1 MEFTV
6 AEVLAATDGRL
17 LSGTTEAPA
26 GNVSTDTR
34 ALEAGQTFVALRGER
49 FDAHDFLP
57 DAVRRGA
64 ACLVVDREEKLPAL
78 GGAATRTAAVLVR
91 DTQAALADLGRAA
104 RGRLRCPVIA
114 ITGSCGKTTVKD
126 MLGQVLGPRLKGK
139 TPPASYNNQVGV
151 PLTLLAAEEDD
162 QFVLCE
168 FGTNHPGEIAH
179 LAGIARPTLGV
190 VTLVAPVHLEG
201 LSSIQGVAREKGA
214 LVESLGEDGV
224 AILNADDR
232 RVASMARKCRG
243 RVVTVGKNRGADLR
257 LENLVQA
264 EDGLRFTAQ
273 YGPVRAGGPPQGGQ
287 VLLCEAA
294 LRCEARAVAFAV
306 PVLGEHQAVLALL
319 AAAAAREVGVPLEAS
334 AEALRRFCPPKMR
347 LALERAGD
355 VTILNDAYNANPRS
369 VRAAL
374 ALLALW
380 PERRKVFFC
389 GDMRELAQASRSEH
403 EKLGRAVKR
412 AGVARLVCVGP
423 ESKAT
428 ARAAVAAGMK
438 RAAVAT
444 FADAQEAARAAADF
458 VESGDL
464 VLIKGS
470 RAIRMEQI
478 AEAIAGSFSP
488 R

>member
-1 MEFTV
+1 MKFRTDELVKAV
-6 AEVLAATDGRL
+6 AGRL
-17 LSGTTEAPA
+17 VRGRPEAVIGP
-26 GNVSTDTR
+26 VCTDTR
-34 ALEAGQTFVALRGER
+34 ALAAGQVFLALRGEN
-49 FDAHDFLP
+49 FDGHDFLAG
-57 DAVRRGA
+57 AVSCGA
-64 ACLVVDREEKLPAL
+64 SVLVIDREDRLAGLDSAEKVSGTLSRRIPDTFSDPAVK
-78 GGAATRTAAVLVR
+78 TAAVVLVR

-104 RGRLRCPVIA
+104 RARLRCPVIA
-114 ITGSCGKTTVKD
+114 VTGSCGKTTVKD

-162 QFVLCE
+162 RFVLCE

-201 LSSIQGVAREKGA
+201 LGSIQGVAREKGA

-232 RVASMARKCRG
+232 RVAAMARKCRG

-264 EDGLRFTAQ
+264 EDGLRFTA
-273 YGPVRAGGPPQGGQ
+273 GG
-287 VLLCEAA
+287 
-294 LRCEARAVAFAV
+294 VAFEI
-306 PVLGEHQAVLALL
+306 PVLGEHHGVLALL
-319 AAAAAREVGVPLEAS
+319 AAAAAREVGVPLGAS
-334 AEALRRFCPPKMR
+334 AEALRGFRPPRMR

-374 ALLALW
+374 GLLALW

-389 GDMRELAQASRSEH
+389 GDMRELGAASRPEH
-403 EKLGRAVKR
+403 EKLGRAVRR

-438 RAAVAT
+438 CAAVAT

-478 AEAIAGSFSP
+478 AKAIAGSFSP

>member
-273 YGPVRAGGPPQGGQ
+273 YGPVSAGRRGDQ
-287 VLLCEAA
+287 
-294 LRCEARAVAFAV
+294 AVAFEI

-334 AEALRRFCPPKMR
+334 AEALRRFRPPRMR

-374 ALLALW
+374 GLLALW
-380 PERRKVFFC
+380 PGRRKVFFC
-389 GDMRELAQASRSEH
+389 GDMRELAQASRPEH
-403 EKLGRAVKR
+403 EKIGRAVRR
-412 AGVARLVCVGP
+412 AGVAQLVCVGP
-423 ESKAT
+423 ESKAA

-444 FADAQEAARAAADF
+444 FADAQEAARAAAGF

-478 AEAIAGSFSP
+478 AEAIAEARRPQAAGCRAPVNSGG
-488 R
+488 RG

>member
-1 MEFTV
+1 MKFRTDELVKAV
-6 AEVLAATDGRL
+6 AGRL
-17 LSGTTEAPA
+17 VRGRPEAVIGPV
-26 GNVSTDTR
+26 GTDTR
-34 ALEAGQTFVALRGER
+34 ALEAGQAFLALRGEN
-49 FDAHDFLP
+49 FDGHDFLAE
-57 DAVRRGA
+57 AVNRGA
-64 ACLVVDREEKLPAL
+64 SVLVIDREDRLAGL
-78 GGAATRTAAVLVR
+78 DSVAWATAVVLVR

-104 RGRLRCPVIA
+104 RARLRCPVIA
-114 ITGSCGKTTVKD
+114 VSGSCGKTTVKD

-139 TPPASYNNQVGV
+139 APPASYNNQVGV
-151 PLTLLAAEEDD
+151 PLTLLATEEDD
-162 QFVLCE
+162 RFVLCE

-179 LAGIARPTLGV
+179 LAGIARPTIGV

-232 RVASMARKCRG
+232 RVAAMARKCRG

-374 ALLALW
+374 GLLALW
-380 PERRKVFFC
+380 PGRRKVFFC
-389 GDMRELAQASRSEH
+389 GDMRELGAASRPEH
-403 EKLGRAVKR
+403 EKIGRAVRR
-412 AGVARLVCVGP
+412 AGVALLVCVGP
-423 ESKAT
+423 ESEAA

-438 RAAVAT
+438 CAAVAT
-444 FADAQEAARAAADF
+444 FADAQEAARAAAGF

-470 RAIRMEQI
+470 RAIRMERI

>member
-17 LSGTTEAPA
+17 LSGTAEAPA
-26 GNVSTDTR
+26 GKVSTDSR
-34 ALEAGQTFVALRGER
+34 ALAAGQTFVALRGER

-64 ACLVVDREEKLPAL
+64 ACLVVEREEKLPAL
-78 GGAATRTAAVLVR
+78 GGAATRTAVVLVR

-114 ITGSCGKTTVKD
+114 VTGSCGKTTVKD
-126 MLGQVLGPRLKGK
+126 MLGQVLGPRLKGT
-139 TPPASYNNQVGV
+139 TPPASYNNQIGV

-162 QFVLCE
+162 RFVLCE

-179 LAGIARPTLGV
+179 LAGIARPTIGV

-232 RVASMARKCRG
+232 RVAAMARKCRG

-264 EDGLRFTAQ
+264 EDGLRFTA
-273 YGPVRAGGPPQGGQ
+273 GGPPLGGQ
-287 VLLCEAA
+287 
-294 LRCEARAVAFAV
+294 AVAFAV

-334 AEALRRFCPPKMR
+334 AEALRGFRPPRMR
-347 LALERAGD
+347 LVLERAGD

-374 ALLALW
+374 GLLALW

-389 GDMRELAQASRSEH
+389 GDMRELAQASRAEH

-438 RAAVAT
+438 CAAVAT
-444 FADAQEAARAAADF
+444 FADAQEAARAAAGF

-478 AEAIAGSFSP
+478 AEAIAGTFSP

>member
-1 MEFTV
+1 
-6 AEVLAATDGRL
+6 
-17 LSGTTEAPA
+17 
-26 GNVSTDTR
+26 
-34 ALEAGQTFVALRGER
+34 
-49 FDAHDFLP
+49 
-57 DAVRRGA
+57 
-64 ACLVVDREEKLPAL
+64 
-78 GGAATRTAAVLVR
+78 
-91 DTQAALADLGRAA
+91 
-104 RGRLRCPVIA
+104 
-114 ITGSCGKTTVKD
+114 
-126 MLGQVLGPRLKGK
+126 
-139 TPPASYNNQVGV
+139 
-151 PLTLLAAEEDD
+151 
-162 QFVLCE
+162 
-168 FGTNHPGEIAH
+168 
-179 LAGIARPTLGV
+179 
-190 VTLVAPVHLEG
+190 VHLEG
-201 LSSIQGVAREKGA
+201 LGSIQGVAREKGA

-232 RVASMARKCRG
+232 RVAAMARKCRG
-243 RVVTVGKNRGADLR
+243 RVVTVGEKPGADLR
-257 LENLVQA
+257 LENLVQS
-264 EDGLRFTAQ
+264 EDGLRFA
-273 YGPVRAGGPPQGGQ
+273 AGGPPQGGQ
-287 VLLCEAA
+287 
-294 LRCEARAVAFAV
+294 AVAFAV
-306 PVLGEHQAVLALL
+306 PVLGEHQAMLALL

-334 AEALRRFCPPKMR
+334 AEALRGFRPPRMR

-374 ALLALW
+374 GLLALW

-389 GDMRELAQASRSEH
+389 GDMRELAQASRAEH

-444 FADAQEAARAAADF
+444 FADGQEAARAAAGF

-478 AEAIAGSFSP
+478 ATAIAEARRP
-488 R
+488 